1 MIYVDYPGP
10 ASLTQIYGTFNR
22 AMLRIVPPLRSYAQ
36 PLTDA
41 MVEFYSMSQVCSRSV
56 MDAKMSLQTRIF
68 MNGVFVL
75 EDSQIIMIIVA
86 FLDMEALR
94 KANMDK
100 ASMR

>member
-1 MIYVDYPGP
+1 
-10 ASLTQIYGTFNR
+10 
-22 AMLRIVPPLRSYAQ
+22 
-36 PLTDA
+36 
-41 MVEFYSMSQVCSRSV
+41 
-56 MDAKMSLQTRIF
+56 

-86 FLDMEALR
+86 FLDMETLR